1 MQEYFVVMG
10 LYMAK
15 LETLEKLL
23 KEYTTLTVKL
33 NDFGLVIEASSG
45 KFKNSLTVTELSGDS
60 AYRCMGSIYLK
71 DDWYSVEL
79 IEVSK
84 TLKSEEELIKLLK
97 KVILATN
104 DLRDT
109 VWRLEADLRD
119 R

>member
-1 MQEYFVVMG
+1 MG

-84 TLKSEEELIKLLK
+84 TLKSEEEVIWLIQNMSNSVTEIKECLK
-97 KVILATN
+97 NQKECLN
-104 DLRDT
+104 H
-109 VWRLEADLRD
+109 
-119 R
+119 